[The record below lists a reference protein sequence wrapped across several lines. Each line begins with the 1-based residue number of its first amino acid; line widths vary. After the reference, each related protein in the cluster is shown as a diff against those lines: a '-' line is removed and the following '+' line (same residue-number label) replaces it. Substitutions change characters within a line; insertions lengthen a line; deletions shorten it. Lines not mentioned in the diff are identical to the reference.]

1 MASGP
6 RSRGLALLL
15 VALLAACDQRGD
27 TLDHFEAF
35 PQFDAVKDLEIAGL
49 DDDGRAFLA
58 PDQMQIAGELV
69 VFLHRQERRVRV
81 ADRETG
87 RSLRTLVEPGQMQV
101 PTRLGVIDDAVW
113 VRDARP
119 DPMFRLFALAGGSQ
133 VDKVPA
139 GDWTYEGHTVRGVHL
154 TSKREVIAATATPSA
169 AIVRGVTKERTL
181 LRIVGGVLEPL
192 VSVAREQS
200 VLGFVRDDGGGIYSA
215 QPFSDDPLYALS
227 PDGYR
232 LAILER
238 RVTNSA
244 DPASTLELRHVDDD
258 SIVRR
263 PLRYSPRPIE
273 RHWVDDIVRDWQR
286 ELGLPYS
293 HSEPLI
299 RNRLHQPNHLP
310 FASDLRL
317 DVDGRA
323 WIRVWDP
330 AEMILEYN
338 LRSSPPTEA
347 TWLVIDLDGSP
358 AGRVVLS
365 TDLRWLQAAG
375 DAVWGA
381 KTADDGTGIIVRYRM
396 TSATDE
402 SS

>member
-1 MASGP
+1 
-6 RSRGLALLL
+6 
-15 VALLAACDQRGD
+15 
-27 TLDHFEAF
+27 
-35 PQFDAVKDLEIAGL
+35 
-49 DDDGRAFLA
+49 
-58 PDQMQIAGELV
+58 
-69 VFLHRQERRVRV
+69 
-81 ADRETG
+81 
-87 RSLRTLVEPGQMQV
+87 MQV